1 MLEVLVDR
9 LVATRHVSR
18 AVEVL
23 STDQFGFGIGKA
35 CHRKEAF
42 TVLIR
47 YLSWRSHVGLASSLL
62 QAARKEFL
70 GLDNHVHNDVMG
82 GWARFRVL
90 INCRRFGQR
99 CRRMGWFQMRFHIA
113 I

>member
-1 MLEVLVDR
+1 MDR

-18 AVEVL
+18 AADMF
-23 STDQFGFGIGKA
+23 STDQFGFGIWEA
-35 CHRKEAF
+35 CHRKE
-42 TVLIR
+42 
-47 YLSWRSHVGLASSLL
+47 ASSLL
-62 QAARKEFL
+62 QAARKELL

-82 GWARFRVL
+82 GWARLGVL